1 VSRKIIVLTLFVG
14 FAHTT
19 FAAERY
25 DLGRLVKQE
34 ELADWDTDVRP
45 DGSGLPPGR
54 GGVREGRQVYAQKC
68 AGCHGEQ
75 GEGKAVAGAIGGFDR
90 LVGGYGTLDKPAP
103 VMTVGSYW
111 PYTTTLFDYIRRA
124 MPLSAPQSLTA
135 DQVYAV
141 SAYLLYLN
149 DIIPED
155 AILDEKSLPQVRMPN
170 RDGFITEDPRPDV
183 SSKP

>member
-1 VSRKIIVLTLFVG
+1 
-14 FAHTT
+14 
-19 FAAERY
+19 
-25 DLGRLVKQE
+25 
-34 ELADWDTDVRP
+34 
-45 DGSGLPPGR
+45 
-54 GGVREGRQVYAQKC
+54 
-68 AGCHGEQ
+68 
-75 GEGKAVAGAIGGFDR
+75 
-90 LVGGYGTLDKPAP
+90 
-103 VMTVGSYW
+103 MTVVSYW

-124 MPLSAPQSLTA
+124 MPLNAPQSLTA

>member
-1 VSRKIIVLTLFVG
+1 
-14 FAHTT
+14 
-19 FAAERY
+19 
-25 DLGRLVKQE
+25 
-34 ELADWDTDVRP
+34 
-45 DGSGLPPGR
+45 
-54 GGVREGRQVYAQKC
+54 
-68 AGCHGEQ
+68 
-75 GEGKAVAGAIGGFDR
+75 
-90 LVGGYGTLDKPAP
+90 
-103 VMTVGSYW
+103 
-111 PYTTTLFDYIRRA
+111 
-124 MPLSAPQSLTA
+124 MPLNAPQSLTA

>member
-1 VSRKIIVLTLFVG
+1 MPRNALVATANRAKEKLLP
-14 FAHTT
+14 AQL
-19 FAAERY
+19 AASIASWE
-25 DLGRLVKQE
+25 
-34 ELADWDTDVRP
+34 
-45 DGSGLPPGR
+45 
-54 GGVREGRQVYAQKC
+54 
-68 AGCHGEQ
+68 
-75 GEGKAVAGAIGGFDR
+75 
-90 LVGGYGTLDKPAP
+90 GYGTLDKPAP

-124 MPLSAPQSLTA
+124 MPLNAPQSLTA